1 MEKVAVAPLFLF
13 PWSLL
18 PEKLHLLLLEPFLKK
33 KKKGGG
39 GGEGRGGGLKAKH
52 KWITAYVQCRQQE

>member
-33 KKKGGG
+33 KKEKRRRRRR
-39 GGEGRGGGLKAKH
+39 GRKRRGIKSETQVDYHLR
-52 KWITAYVQCRQQE
+52 TV

>member
-33 KKKGGG
+33 KKRKKEE
-39 GGEGRGGGLKAKH
+39 EGKEEEGD
-52 KWITAYVQCRQQE
+52 

>member
-18 PEKLHLLLLEPFLKK
+18 PEKLYLLLLEPFLKK
-33 KKKGGG
+33 KRKKE
-39 GGEGRGGGLKAKH
+39 EGKEEEGD
-52 KWITAYVQCRQQE
+52 

>member
-33 KKKGGG
+33 KKKEEE
-39 GGEGRGGGLKAKH
+39 EGKEEEGD
-52 KWITAYVQCRQQE
+52 